1 MGNLIRITKILM
13 CFAQVISPLLDTKPN
28 KFLLPSVRRGSLI
41 KYNIDYSDK
50 ALSALSQRLRAD
62 SGKDISLREPVVQPV
77 SLAPRGD

>member
-13 CFAQVISPLLDTKPN
+13 CYAQVISPLLDTKPN

-50 ALSALSQRLRAD
+50 ALSAVSQDLGPTVGR
-62 SGKDISLREPVVQPV
+62 ISLLRT
-77 SLAPRGD
+77 L